1 MLFRGLAII
10 RRNGV
15 LLEIYTYTQCCFGVN
30 AKLNFYVPRREM
42 RLVQNLNSILWLIFS
57 GFFIE

>member
-30 AKLNFYVPRREM
+30 AKLNFCVAEAGI
-42 RLVQNLNSILWLIFS
+42 VVGAKS
-57 GFFIE
+57 